1 MSEILVH
8 TLASGSSGNS
18 VLVSHNEVNL
28 LFDVGLSAKQI
39 RLRLD
44 SAGFDISDI
53 SAAIISHEHIDH
65 IRGAGVLSRRSGLK
79 IMATEKTMRYMI
91 DRGKV
96 GDIPNYDIFSRD
108 TPFYMGD
115 MEITAMP
122 TPHNAVEPSAFI
134 IRFPNGKK
142 ISIATDLGHMP
153 LGLRNAM
160 KGANMLILESNY
172 DENMLRNGPYPV
184 NIKEQIMS
192 PTGHLSN
199 CLAAMTLR
207 DLITRD
213 TENVLLAHLSEN
225 NNTPEVALNA
235 VRKYMNSD
243 AEASPHIEVAKRHEP
258 GDFYRL

>member
-1 MSEILVH
+1 MSEILVQ

-18 VLVSHNEVNL
+18 VLLSYGGVNL

-39 RLRLD
+39 RLRLA
-44 SAGFDISDI
+44 SAGFEISDI
-53 SAAIISHEHIDH
+53 SAAIISHEHGDH
-65 IRGAGVLSRRSGLK
+65 IRGAGVLSRRNGLK

-96 GDIPNYDIFSRD
+96 GEIPNYDIFSRN

-115 MEITAMP
+115 MEITAIP

-134 IRFPNGKK
+134 IRFTNGKK

-160 KGANMLILESNY
+160 KGSNMLILESNY
-172 DENMLRNGPYPV
+172 DEGMLRNGPYPAAV
-184 NIKEQIMS
+184 KEQIMS

-213 TENVLLAHLSEN
+213 TKNVLLAHLSEN
-225 NNTPEVALNA
+225 NNTPEVALRA
-235 VRKYMNSD
+235 VKKYMD
-243 AEASPHIEVAKRHEP
+243 FGAAVGPKIEVAKRHEP
-258 GDFYRL
+258 GDLYRL